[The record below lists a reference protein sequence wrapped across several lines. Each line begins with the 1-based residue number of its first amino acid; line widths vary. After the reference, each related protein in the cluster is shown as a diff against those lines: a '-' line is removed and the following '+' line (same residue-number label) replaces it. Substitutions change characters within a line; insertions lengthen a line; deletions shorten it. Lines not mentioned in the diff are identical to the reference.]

1 MKTTIERYPSIL
13 AINFKSWH
21 AQGITCALLDVDS
34 TITPWL
40 GTDVAPEITN
50 ALQAA
55 RKAGITHIGLVTNSN
70 PKKEDRII
78 EIARQIKADAYFLPK
93 RFRERKPSPVLIRAA
108 MQQFGVSP
116 QQTVMVG
123 DKFSTDVRAA
133 RRAGVAK
140 VAWVDRLG
148 DTDMMFD
155 RLIRRPIEQFIKMA
169 YRPKSKK
176 TNS

>member
-13 AINFKSWH
+13 AINFRSWH
-21 AQGITCALLDVDS
+21 AQGITCVLLDVDS
-34 TITPWL
+34 TLTPWL
-40 GTDVAPEITN
+40 GTEVAPEITY
-50 ALQAA
+50 ALQTA
-55 RKAGITHIGLVTNSN
+55 RKAGIAQIGLVTNSN

-78 EIARQIKADAYFLPK
+78 EIARQIKADAYFLPQ
-93 RFRERKPSPVLIRAA
+93 RFRERKPRPVLIRTA
-108 MQQFGVSP
+108 MQQLGVSP

-123 DKFSTDVRAA
+123 DKFGTDVRAA

-148 DTDMMFD
+148 DTDMVFD

-169 YRPKSKK
+169 
-176 TNS
+176 